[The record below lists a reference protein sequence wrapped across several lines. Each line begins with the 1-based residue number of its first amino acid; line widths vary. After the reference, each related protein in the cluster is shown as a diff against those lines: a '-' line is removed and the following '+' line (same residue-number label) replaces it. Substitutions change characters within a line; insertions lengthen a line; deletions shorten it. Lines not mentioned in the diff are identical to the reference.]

1 MDQNSLLTY
10 VVYSHTD
17 YIRILEIQSDYIQ
30 KCPNRTLF
38 VNTSTNR
45 ELQFI
50 EKKYDK
56 VVHYDDTMQYTDRV
70 AQGLQSIESKYVLFT
85 HDIDILLS
93 VDLQTIEQLITLAEQ
108 HDIDRIDLKHTPIA
122 EDGQECDNE
131 VSLAKV
137 TDVNSY
143 MYNVNPS
150 IWKVDA
156 FRDLLSN
163 FKNRSY
169 RNIEDLDVQKFCLK
183 YNMYKAYSNTF
194 LKCGYYN
201 CMSFYT
207 FLHISHAG
215 RLLTLNEESKTEYG
229 QSYQD
234 VRGEFEKIVDK
245 YNLRQTQL

>member
-1 MDQNSLLTY
+1 MIPY

-17 YIRILEIQSDYIQ
+17 YLKVLEVQSDYIQ
-30 KCPNRTLF
+30 KCPNRVLF
-38 VNTSTNR
+38 VNTPASG
-45 ELQFI
+45 ELDYI
-50 EKKYDK
+50 EAKYNK
-56 VVHYDDTMQYTDRV
+56 VVYYDDALQYTDRV
-70 AQGLQSIESKYVLFT
+70 AQGLQSIDSKYILFT
-85 HDIDILLS
+85 HDIDILLNI
-93 VDLQTIEQLITLAEQ
+93 DLQIIEQLVTLAEE
-108 HDIDRIDLKHTPIA
+108 HNIDRIDLKHTPVPQ
-122 EDGQECDNE
+122 DVQEHDNE
-131 VSLAKV
+131 VALLRV
-137 TDVNSY
+137 TDVNNY

-169 RNIEDLDVQKFCLK
+169 RNIEDPDVQKFCLK

>member
-1 MDQNSLLTY
+1 MIPY

-17 YIRILEIQSDYIQ
+17 YLKILEVQSDYIH
-30 KCPNRTLF
+30 KCPNRVLF
-38 VNTSTNR
+38 INTPTGR
-45 ELQFI
+45 ELQSI
-50 EKKYDK
+50 EGKYGK
-56 VVHYDDTMQYTDRV
+56 VVYYDDTLQYTDRV
-70 AQGLQSIESKYVLFT
+70 AQGLESIKSKYIIFT

-93 VDLQTIEQLITLAEQ
+93 IDLRTIEQLVTLAEE
-108 HDIDRIDLKHTPIA
+108 HNIDRIDLKHTPIP
-122 EDGQECDNE
+122 EDTHEHDKE
-131 VSLAKV
+131 VSLVKV

-156 FRDLLSN
+156 FKDLLNN
-163 FKNRSY
+163 FKNRNY
-169 RNIEDLDVQKFCLK
+169 RNVEDLDVQKFCLK
-183 YNMYKAYSNTF
+183 YNMYKAHSDTF

-215 RLLTLNEESKTEYG
+215 RLLTLNEDSKTEYG

-234 VRGEFEKIVDK
+234 VANEFKKINDL
-245 YNLRQTQL
+245 YNLN

>member
-1 MDQNSLLTY
+1 MIPY

-17 YIRILEIQSDYIQ
+17 YLKVLEIQSDYIQ
-30 KCPNRTLF
+30 KCPNRVLLI
-38 VNTSTNR
+38 NTPVSG
-45 ELQFI
+45 ELDYI
-50 EKKYDK
+50 EAKYDK
-56 VVHYDDTMQYTDRV
+56 VVYYNDTLQYTDRV
-70 AQGLQSIESKYVLFT
+70 AQGLESINSKYILFT
-85 HDIDILLS
+85 HDIDILLNI
-93 VDLQTIEQLITLAEQ
+93 DLQTIEQLVTLAEQ
-108 HDIDRIDLKHTPIA
+108 HNIDRIDLKHTPVSQD
-122 EDGQECDNE
+122 EQEHDNE
-131 VSLAKV
+131 VVLRRV

-163 FKNRSY
+163 FKNRNY

-183 YNMYKAYSNTF
+183 YNMYKAHSNTF

-245 YNLRQTQL
+245 YNLR